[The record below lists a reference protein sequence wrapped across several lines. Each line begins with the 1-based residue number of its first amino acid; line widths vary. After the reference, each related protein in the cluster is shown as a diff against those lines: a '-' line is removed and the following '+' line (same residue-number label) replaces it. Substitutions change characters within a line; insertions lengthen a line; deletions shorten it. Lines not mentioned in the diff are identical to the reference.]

1 MRKISLWASSH
12 AQLARAFIVI
22 IHGALLILVYFIG
35 ITSQDIGVTLPKNT
49 FTAAGSV
56 LMIIATLIYPEK
68 NKSQYFKQK
77 MCDFTIPFCA
87 CLILIAT
94 INNVGSPS
102 TGLVAYGNNMFKS
115 PTGIEISG
123 IGEPTSTNPGPQ
135 KTFKRNILKQFKKG
149 ISSKQNNDP
158 DKSSRTKKTLL
169 IILAVIVMLLLL
181 GLLSVLVC
189 ALACNGA
196 WVAPTLVAVIGLAG
210 IIWAFIT
217 VVRRITRGRKKTKA
231 AKVD

>member
-1 MRKISLWASSH
+1 MRRISFWASSH
-12 AQLARAFIVI
+12 VQLARTLIAI
-22 IHGALLILVYFIG
+22 IHAALLILAYFIG
-35 ITSQDIGVTLPKNT
+35 FTFQDIGVSLPKNV
-49 FTAAGSV
+49 FCTAGIA

-68 NKSQYFKQK
+68 NKRQYFKQK
-77 MCDFTIPFCA
+77 ICDFTFPFSA
-87 CLILIAT
+87 CVILISS
-94 INNVGSPS
+94 INNADSPWMTS
-102 TGLVAYGNNMFKS
+102 VAYGSNIFKS
-115 PTGIEISG
+115 QAGVEIS
-123 IGEPTSTNPGPQ
+123 ITSEPGKTNPNPR
-135 KTFKRNILKQFKKG
+135 KTLKRNIFKQLKKG
-149 ISSKQNNDP
+149 ISSKQRKDP

-217 VVRRITRGRKKTKA
+217 VVRRIKRGPKKTGA